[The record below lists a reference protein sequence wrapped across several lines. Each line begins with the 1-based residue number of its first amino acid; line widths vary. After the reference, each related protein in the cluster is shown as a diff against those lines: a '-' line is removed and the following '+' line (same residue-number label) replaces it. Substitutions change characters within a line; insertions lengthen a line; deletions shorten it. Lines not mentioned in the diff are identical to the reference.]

1 MISFTAKPNGTFQV
15 KLKGKIY
22 YKFKGMSMNPEAA
35 TVVSQEKELLLVNR
49 DSDNQLFEFV
59 KRKKDWL
66 LKHND
71 TSKSLLYGSCFI
83 FEK

>member
-1 MISFTAKPNGTFQV
+1 
-15 KLKGKIY
+15 
-22 YKFKGMSMNPEAA
+22 MNPEAA
-35 TVVSQEKELLLVNR
+35 TVITQDEELLLVNR
-49 DSDNQLFEFV
+49 DSDDQLFEFV

-71 TSKSLLYGSCFI
+71 TPKSLLYGSCFI